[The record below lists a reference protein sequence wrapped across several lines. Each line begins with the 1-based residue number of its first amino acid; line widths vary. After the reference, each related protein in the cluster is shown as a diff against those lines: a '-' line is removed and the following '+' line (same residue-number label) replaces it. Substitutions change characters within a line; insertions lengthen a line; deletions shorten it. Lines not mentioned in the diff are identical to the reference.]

1 MQDQN
6 TFWATIDTLYWS
18 KDSNYLTIKQN
29 LLNQLSPST
38 ALKYQDILIE
48 LTTKLFTAV
57 NDFKFQNIE
66 LNTLQLNTLILNAI
80 GSGKDFYL
88 ECLKHP
94 LTLFTIKDSLDCN
107 NHFGMCIP
115 TQDDYYGE
123 SSIDSTTDT
132 TDFDDH
138 YLWY

>member
-1 MQDQN
+1 MQDLN
-6 TFWATIDTLYWS
+6 TFWNTIDQLNWS

-38 ALKYQDILIE
+38 ASRYQDIIIE

-57 NDFKFQNIE
+57 TDFKIQNIE

-94 LTLFTIKDSLDCN
+94 LTLFTIKDSLDCS
-107 NHFGMCIP
+107 NHFGMCLPI
-115 TQDDYYGE
+115 QDDYYGA
-123 SSIDSTTDT
+123 SSINDNVN
-132 TDFDDH
+132 FDDSE
-138 YLWY
+138 LWY